1 MSIKCYESMPSY
13 SAAEVFYVRVDPGI
27 SVPDELLKALYYLLW
42 FPGYFG
48 FNWDALYDCLNDF
61 EWIPCKKI
69 VVVHERLPNFVDED
83 LKIYLE
89 ILRDAVASWSG
100 SEAHEF
106 EVFFRESDQCRVESI
121 LAS

>member
-1 MSIKCYESMPSY
+1 MSIKYYESMPSY

-61 EWIPCKKI
+61 EWIPAKI

-83 LKIYLE
+83 LKIYLKSCVMQLPVGQE
-89 ILRDAVASWSG
+89 VKLMSSKF
-100 SEAHEF
+100 SF
-106 EVFFRESDQCRVESI
+106 EKAINVEWKVF
-121 LAS
+121 

>member
-1 MSIKCYESMPSY
+1 MSIKYYESMPSY
-13 SAAEVFYVRVDPGI
+13 SSAEVFYVRVDPHI
-27 SVPDELLKALYYLLW
+27 SVPDELLRALYYLLW

-100 SEAHEF
+100 SEVHEF
-106 EVFFRESDQCRVESI
+106 EVFFREGDQCRVECI

>member
-1 MSIKCYESMPSY
+1 PH
-13 SAAEVFYVRVDPGI
+13 
-27 SVPDELLKALYYLLW
+27 
-42 FPGYFG
+42 
-48 FNWDALYDCLNDF
+48 CLNDF

-69 VVVHERLPNFVDED
+69 VVVHECLPNFADED

>member
-1 MSIKCYESMPSY
+1 MPSY

-27 SVPDELLKALYYLLW
+27 SGPDELLKALYYLLW

-48 FNWDALYDCLNDF
+48 FNWDALYDCLSDL
-61 EWIPCKKI
+61 EWIPYRKI
-69 VVVHERLPNFVDED
+69 VVVHERLPDFADED

-89 ILRDAVASWSG
+89 VLRDAVASWSE
-100 SEAHEF
+100 SEAHEL
-106 EVFFRESDQCRVESI
+106 EVFFRKSDQCRVESI

>member
-1 MSIKCYESMPSY
+1 MSIKYYELMPSY